1 MKKFKRFEVVLNT
14 SWGNFLLSDA
24 SMKLPNNNYCD
35 ILSDDER
42 NLRREICNSIVLEWN
57 KDNYLGL
64 HKECKG
70 KICLGYAVWGDVCRF
85 IEWNEEHDERY
96 QIDIESLQ
104 LHQVVLTPHAE
115 KVQLMWVFTD
125 PVGTERTL
133 RGLLNTPSKL
143 AASGEVMATWPDDE
157 FTVYF

>member
-1 MKKFKRFEVVLNT
+1 MKKFKRFEVVLST

-24 SMKLPNNNYCD
+24 SLKLPESKYID
-35 ILSDDER
+35 ILADKR
-42 NLRREICNSIVLEWN
+42 QKICNSIVLEWN

-64 HKECKG
+64 RKECKG

-85 IEWNEEHDERY
+85 IKWNEENDERH

-104 LHQVVLTPHAE
+104 LHQVILTPHAE
-115 KVQLMWVFTD
+115 KVQLMWIFTD
-125 PVGTERTL
+125 SVGTERTL
-133 RGLLNTPSKL
+133 RGLLNTPRKL
-143 AASGEVMATWPDDE
+143 AVAGEMTATWPDDE